1 MHMHEIHKYAFNTIQ
16 MQKQML
22 KQNLTFNLMI
32 FSQVYPVTLTF

>member
-1 MHMHEIHKYAFNTIQ
+1 MYMHEIHKYAFNTIQ
-16 MQKQML
+16 MH